1 MINSIQEKRTIV
13 TMLFFS
19 IYLLFGCNTVHA
31 SYEQNKMQQ
40 KNITSDN
47 FKAAEVLSNTADSG
61 SKYMQ
66 DRKVVV
72 FYNQYCSHCK
82 AWLNSTG
89 LTYEKEAPSR
99 FGASAPSLTLY
110 DLSVRKNFKIYQEML
125 SSGKLSKS
133 IDAVPT
139 FLVVDSDSVEIKR
152 YVGAMEKDA
161 FYNFVMSDIENA

>member
-1 MINSIQEKRTIV
+1 
-13 TMLFFS
+13 
-19 IYLLFGCNTVHA
+19 
-31 SYEQNKMQQ
+31 
-40 KNITSDN
+40 
-47 FKAAEVLSNTADSG
+47 
-61 SKYMQ
+61 
-66 DRKVVV
+66 
-72 FYNQYCSHCK
+72 
-82 AWLNSTG
+82 
-89 LTYEKEAPSR
+89 SR

>member
-1 MINSIQEKRTIV
+1 MMDSIQGKRTLI

-19 IYLLFGCNTVHA
+19 IYLFFGCNTVHA
-31 SYEQNKMQQ
+31 SYEHHKMQQ
-40 KNITSDN
+40 KNITGDD
-47 FKAAEVLSNTADSG
+47 FRAGEMLSNAPDTG
-61 SKYMQ
+61 SKQMQ
-66 DRKVVV
+66 DRKIVV

-89 LTYEKEAPSR
+89 LSYDKEAPSR
-99 FGASAPSLTLY
+99 FGAAAPSLTLY

-139 FLVVDSDSVEIKR
+139 FLVLDLDSVEIKR

-161 FYNFVMSDIENA
+161 FYDFVKTDIENA